1 MSLYLRV
8 PQPSGP
14 PRVIEVTPG
23 TTMMVGRGPQCQIQ
37 LSDEG
42 LSRTHCLFGWDGK
55 EPYIEDLGSTNG
67 TVVNGNPVKRHRLE
81 SGDVVRLGPT
91 VSITVSRSDAAL
103 RPPGSHNLQKS
114 EAPTARLGEPLDP
127 AAVRLK
133 RRVDMSKTSMFT
145 AVVAT
150 APPELTRLQRDLA
163 TIYRVVDLFTT
174 EHDLSRLFRVAID
187 TIMEVTGADRGT
199 IMMRE
204 DEDGPLATVAS
215 HNRLFE
221 GAGASVKVSRAIL
234 EEGLKGL
241 SLITDSAFRDERF
254 RARASVVMQ
263 NIHAAMCVP
272 LESHDKILGVIYVD
286 SMDSDRRF
294 LETDLELLTAIGRQ
308 AGIAIQRAAYL
319 QQTRDLFYSTIK
331 TLAMAI
337 EAKDRYTR
345 GHSERVTQLSVAIAE
360 AMELDADT
368 VDTVRLAALLHDV
381 GKIGVAEAVL
391 NKPGNLNDEE
401 YAAIQAHPTIGA
413 QIVQHVPKIG
423 RVLEGVKHH
432 HEKWNGK
439 GYPDRLSGETIPLSA
454 RIIAVAD
461 AYDAMSSH
469 RVYRKGLNEEV
480 VFEEI
485 RRNAGIQFDPTCVAA
500 FFRAVE
506 SGRIARPLQLL
517 ADQAAFQDLLK
528 PPENSDV
535 QGVKPPR
542 DMG

>member
-1 MSLYLRV
+1 
-8 PQPSGP
+8 
-14 PRVIEVTPG
+14 
-23 TTMMVGRGPQCQIQ
+23 MVGRGPQCQIQ
-37 LSDEG
+37 LADES
-42 LSRTHCLFGWDGK
+42 LSRTHCLFGWEGD
-55 EPYIEDLGSTNG
+55 EPYVEDLGSTNG
-67 TVVNGNPVKRHRLE
+67 TVVNGLAVKRQRLT

-91 VSITVSRSDAAL
+91 VCITVSRSDVPQAAGG
-103 RPPGSHNLQKS
+103 RPQGLVA
-114 EAPTARLGEPLDP
+114 APVRPAEPIDTS
-127 AAVRLK
+127 AVRLK
-133 RRVDMSKTSMFT
+133 RRVDMSKTAMFT
-145 AVVAT
+145 AVVPA

-187 TIMEVTGADRGT
+187 TIMEVTGADRGA
-199 IMMRE
+199 IVMRE

-215 HNRLFE
+215 CNRLFDGP
-221 GAGASVKVSRAIL
+221 GATVTVSRAIL

-254 RARASVVMQ
+254 RARASVMLQ

-272 LESHDKILGVIYVD
+272 LESHDKVLGVIYVD
-286 SMDSDRRF
+286 SLASDRRF

-308 AGIAIQRAAYL
+308 AGIAIQRAVYL
-319 QQTRDLFYSTIK
+319 RQTRDLFYSTIK

-360 AMELDADT
+360 AMELDAEV

-391 NKPGNLNDEE
+391 NKPGGLTDEE

-439 GYPDRLSGETIPLSA
+439 GYPDRLSGEDIPLTA

-485 RRNAGIQFDPTCVAA
+485 RRNAGIQFDPTCVDA

-517 ADQAAFQDLLK
+517 AEQASFKDLLK